1 MVRNFFLLVA
11 GSLLVIALLSM
22 VACAEPESA
31 NPDFPQLRRLG
42 PGDPESLN
50 AEAVGELISDNGCLR
65 LRDIDVGDNYL
76 LIWPHTAEM
85 TPDGQGVR
93 VRDNSGASLSF
104 SVGDEIWMGGG
115 ETSFSHVR
123 KRVRQPIPSDCP
135 GPYWLV
141 GETVTSL
148 Q

>member
-1 MVRNFFLLVA
+1 MLHRLKAYIPLLAIV
-11 GSLLVIALLSM
+11 LLSM
-22 VACAEPESA
+22 AACSEPESA
-31 NPDFPQLRRLG
+31 NANFPQLRQLG
-42 PGDPESLN
+42 PGAPESLG

-65 LRDIDVGDNYL
+65 LRDVDGGDNYL

-93 VRDNSGASLSF
+93 VRDNSGVSLSF

-115 ETSFSHVR
+115 ETTFSHVQR
-123 KRVRQPIPSDCP
+123 RVKQPIPSDCP

-141 GETVTSL
+141 GETVTSS